1 MQHLEIHWDP
11 QGIKGNHNPA
21 IREWSAAF
29 HAAASN
35 VGYPVG
41 LSSSQT
47 TSSIKDAGFI
57 DVFERIIPC
66 YLVPQKRRVD
76 FTDHNS
82 EEAIEQYWLPNWLN
96 LIFEY
101 YLLPRSMEL
110 ISKGLDKSES
120 DLGRLREAVT
130 RESRSQSC
138 QVKFN
143 V

>member
-1 MQHLEIHWDP
+1 MQHLEIHWVP
-11 QGIKGNHNPA
+11 QGVKGNHTSA

-41 LSSSQT
+41 VSPSQT
-47 TSSIKDAGFI
+47 MSSIKDAGFI
-57 DVFERIIPC
+57 NVFERIIPC
-66 YLVPQKRRVD
+66 YLVPQKRRED
-76 FTDHNS
+76 FTGHNS
-82 EEAIEQYWLPNWLN
+82 EESIEQYWLPNWLN

-101 YLLPRSMEL
+101 YLLPWSMKL
-110 ISKGLDKSES
+110 ISKGLDKSEPE
-120 DLGRLREAVT
+120 LGRLREAVT